1 MNKKRNILL
10 GVGFLSLAI
19 FAIIVT
25 AMMYVI
31 REQNSSDS
39 EKNVAVYV
47 ATKNIVTGQKITPDD
62 IALRSLPYDYVGAEP
77 LSMADIVDHYA
88 RVDIMKNDYLRF
100 EKLSLKMPSMSE
112 PIADAQKILE
122 NNSSKEGATHD
133 VISIPLNVFK
143 NPDTSLR
150 VGDHIDIV
158 GISEYGE
165 EKHQFATHYIALN
178 LSVSGFMKDGKKVET
193 IVSVTIDEK
202 TQASTKVLAD
212 EILLEMSPKEIG
224 RFLSLYYRSQEL
236 NNDRSHNSNN
246 LYQGHIWM
254 IQCNSAG
261 SAAEEAL
268 KQKMMAGP
276 TLPRHTKHNTVR
288 PLPALPK
295 LIASPKGIVS
305 YEH

>member
-25 AMMYVI
+25 VMMYMI

-47 ATKNIVTGQKITPDD
+47 AAKNIVTGQKITPDD
-62 IALRSLPYDYVGAEP
+62 IVLRSLPYDYVGAEP
-77 LSMADIVDHYA
+77 LSMTDIVDHYA

-100 EKLSLKMPSMSE
+100 EKLSLKMPSMNES
-112 PIADAQKILE
+112 IADIQKIAE
-122 NNSSKEGATHD
+122 NNSSKEGVTHD
-133 VISIPLNVFK
+133 VISIPLSVFK

-150 VGDHIDIV
+150 VGEHIDIV

-165 EKHQFATHYIALN
+165 EKHQFTTHYIALN

-193 IVSVTIDEK
+193 IVSVTTDEK
-202 TQASTKVLAD
+202 TQVSTKVLAD
-212 EILLEMSPKEIG
+212 EILLDMSPKEIG

-236 NNDRSHNSNN
+236 NNDRSHNTNN

-254 IQCNSAG
+254 IKCNPAG
-261 SAAEEAL
+261 SAEEAL
-268 KQKMMAGP
+268 KRKMMDGHV
-276 TLPRHTKHNTVR
+276 LLRNTKHNTGR
-288 PLPALPK
+288 TLPALPK
-295 LIASPKGIVS
+295 LTASPKGIVS